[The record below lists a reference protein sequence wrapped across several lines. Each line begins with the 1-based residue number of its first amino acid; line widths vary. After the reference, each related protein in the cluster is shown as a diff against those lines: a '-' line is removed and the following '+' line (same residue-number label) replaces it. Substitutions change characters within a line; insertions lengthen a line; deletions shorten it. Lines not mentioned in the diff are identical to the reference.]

1 MELLLPCFCRPRP
14 QCTNES
20 ESCVWMSGK
29 LQPQEWRCL
38 RYVDIYQFIKYWG
51 WISLTKL
58 AKLQVELWYYAGDL
72 SSLQAVA
79 SSMHLTLSDNIT
91 GSGAARY
98 VADTMCIL
106 NDSWLVLAAYNFL
119 AFSEVMTALAIP
131 VNSLWQNYYFRSYTM
146 CDLIMIYYWTWRS
159 CKAISLSDS
168 DYFHKHCKKLHE
180 SMPNFEVVI
189 YILIIHW
196 K

>member
-1 MELLLPCFCRPRP
+1 MKVNLV
-14 QCTNES
+14 S
-20 ESCVWMSGK
+20 ECQENCSPKSEHVCITSTFIN
-29 LQPQEWRCL
+29 LQ
-38 RYVDIYQFIKYWG
+38 YWG

-91 GSGAARY
+91 GSGAAQY

-106 NDSWLVLAAYNFL
+106 NDSWVFLAAYNFL

-146 CDLIMIYYWTWRS
+146 WIRWPNNDLLLNME
-159 CKAISLSDS
+159 
-168 DYFHKHCKKLHE
+168 KLQ
-180 SMPNFEVVI
+180 SNKSFRQW
-189 YILIIHW
+189 LFS
-196 K
+196 